1 VKHLSVI
8 LMTVAVVAGTVAC
21 SAASGGLGSLP
32 PARSADP
39 SVAVGSP
46 DLTPAPTAAD
56 SQDPGASPSGSATGS
71 AAPSAAGGTTIV
83 RAYFFLAGTE
93 GTAGLVPV
101 LREVPS
107 TKAVAAAAMTAL
119 LGGPTA
125 NERNADP
132 AISTVIPKDT
142 ELLDLS
148 IKDGVATVDLSGE
161 FESGGGSA
169 SVLGR
174 LAQVVYTLTQ
184 FPTVK
189 SVLFEVDGQ
198 PVKAFGGEG
207 VVLDKPVARADYIDQ
222 LPVIFADRPAWGAGF
237 GNPGRVVGS
246 ADVFEAQ
253 FNVTL
258 IDASGH
264 KLFDGPA
271 HATCGTGCRGTF
283 DFTVPYT
290 VAKAQWGTLRLWDAS
305 EKDGSPELIRDYP
318 VWLTPAG

>member
-1 VKHLSVI
+1 VKHL
-8 LMTVAVVAGTVAC
+8 TVLFLAVAFVVGAC
-21 SAASGGLGSLP
+21 SATSGGLGSLP

-46 DLTPAPTAAD
+46 DLTPEPTTNP
-56 SQDPGASPSGSATGS
+56 STDPGASPAASPDGSP
-71 AAPSAAGGTTIV
+71 APTQAGGTTIV

-101 LREVPS
+101 LREIPS
-107 TKAVAAAAMTAL
+107 TKAVATAAVTAL
-119 LGGPTA
+119 LDGP
-125 NERNADP
+125 NSRERNADP
-132 AISTVIPKDT
+132 AISSVIPAGT
-142 ELLDLS
+142 ELLDLT
-148 IKDGVATVDLSGE
+148 IKDGVATVDLSSE
-161 FESGGGSA
+161 FQSGGGSS

-207 VVLDKPVARADYIDQ
+207 AVLDKPVDRADYIDQ

-237 GNPGRVVGS
+237 GNPGRVAGN

-258 IDASGH
+258 IDGAGH

-283 DFTVPYT
+283 DFTVPYN
-290 VAKAQWGTLRLWDAS
+290 VSKAQWGTLRLWDAS
-305 EKDGSPELIRDYP
+305 EMDGSPQLIRDYP
-318 VWLTPAG
+318 VWLTPAF